1 MKARRSIELNDDM
14 RFQRRTWAVER
25 VGWILMGVVIVAA
38 AAGLFGV
45 GPLSWATVR
54 QLPDLAEIDYG
65 RFQRQTAPATIRI
78 KTPRPRSDGVLI
90 EVDSAFLNAYKISS
104 IWPQPVQSTAL
115 AHGVRFRFDVAE
127 GMPATIVFHVSPQRM
142 GFFRPKLTIAGA
154 EPVELPVFIFP

>member
-1 MKARRSIELNDDM
+1 
-14 RFQRRTWAVER
+14 VER

-54 QLPDLAEIDYG
+54 QLPDLAEIEYG

-78 KTPRPRSDGVLI
+78 KTRPRSDGVLI
-90 EVDSAFLNAYKISS
+90 EVDSAFLDAYKISS
-104 IWPQPVQSTAL
+104 IWPQPVQSTAV

-127 GMPATIVFHVSPQRM
+127 GMPATIAFHVSPERM